1 MKFET
6 VSPTRGGPPP
16 ATRLVM
22 RGLYPATI
30 TPFAADLSVDLPSL
44 RSHLNTVASTP
55 GVRGLVVN
63 GGLGELLQLTIEEQ
77 LLVVQEAVKLRQP
90 WQLVI
95 TGISSCSAKRAV
107 ADALAL
113 KRAGAEALLVFP
125 PFDVRAYRR
134 LTSHTPAVVGFFREL
149 GESVGLPMVVF
160 QYGPQ
165 SGCAYSVETLQ
176 ALAELPQVAAVKA
189 TSGSIEAYRP
199 LWDALH
205 DKLSIM
211 AAVDGPPLFEMLEY
225 GAHGA
230 LVGISTIGTHIWVE
244 LVDACSKGDRERAR
258 KVFAESC
265 APIMARVWENHVP
278 TRVSSE
284 VAATKEAL
292 VQLGQLPSSRVRPPA
307 IDVSE
312 AVRAEIR
319 LGLVEAG
326 LLRATE
332 SAAA

>member
-1 MKFET
+1 MKTDT
-6 VSPTRGGPPP
+6 VSPTRGGPPL
-16 ATRLVM
+16 AKRLVM
-22 RGLYPATI
+22 RGLYPATL
-30 TPFAADLSVDLPSL
+30 TPFAPDLSVDRPSL
-44 RSHLNTVASTP
+44 RSHLKTIATTP

-63 GGLGELLQLTIEEQ
+63 GGLGELLQLTLDEQ
-77 LLVVQEAVKLRQP
+77 LLVIEETVKLRQP
-90 WQLVI
+90 EQLVI
-95 TGISSCSAKRAV
+95 AGISSCSAKRAV
-107 ADALAL
+107 ADGLAL

-125 PFDVRAYRR
+125 PFDIRAYRR

-149 GESVGLPMVVF
+149 CESVDLPMVVF

-165 SGCAYSVETLQ
+165 SGCAYSVETLE
-176 ALAELPQVAAVKA
+176 ALAELPHVAAIKA
-189 TSGSIEAYRP
+189 TSGSLEAYRP
-199 LWDALH
+199 LWDALQ

-230 LVGISTIGTHIWVE
+230 LVGISTIGTHLWVE
-244 LVDACSKGDRERAR
+244 LVEAFSKGDRERAR
-258 KVFAESC
+258 KVFTASC
-265 APIMARVWENHVP
+265 APIMARVWENHIP

-307 IDVSE
+307 VDVSE

-332 SAAA
+332 AAAA